1 MNEHTASQP
10 TDPTQPTAATERIEP
25 IERVEATDHTA
36 VPATPATTGKPAF
49 WRRKPVWVTAIVV
62 GALALGGAGAAYAVD
77 EFGDA
82 DDDRVAAASD
92 TDRDG
97 GTAIDDGDATATTD
111 DRDARDARD
120 ADDVPL
126 TGAES
131 DAASKAALAEAK
143 GGTVTDVDRSDD
155 PGVAFEVDV
164 LLENGDEL
172 EVALDADYA
181 VVTSVLDPRD

>member
-1 MNEHTASQP
+1 MNENTASQP
-10 TDPTQPTAATERIEP
+10 TDPKHPTAATERIEP
-25 IERVEATDHTA
+25 FEQTERTGTTEHAGI
-36 VPATPATTGKPAF
+36 PAAPASKPTF
-49 WRRKPVWVTAIVV
+49 WRRKPVWITAIVV

-77 EFGDA
+77 EFGDDGGPIA
-82 DDDRVAAASD
+82 DDAA
-92 TDRDG
+92 
-97 GTAIDDGDATATTD
+97 GTSD
-111 DRDARDARD
+111 DRDVRD

-126 TGAES
+126 TQDES

-164 LLENGDEL
+164 LLDNGDEL
-172 EVALDADYA
+172 EVALDADYT

>member
-1 MNEHTASQP
+1 MNENTASQP
-10 TDPTQPTAATERIEP
+10 TDPKHPTAATERIEP
-25 IERVEATDHTA
+25 IEQTERTGTTEHAGI
-36 VPATPATTGKPAF
+36 PAAPASKPTF
-49 WRRKPVWVTAIVV
+49 WRRKPVWITAIVV

-82 DDDRVAAASD
+82 DDDRVASAAD
-92 TDRDG
+92 VDRDG
-97 GTAIDDGDATATTD
+97 GPIADDAAGTSD
-111 DRDARDARD
+111 DRDVRD

-126 TGAES
+126 TQDES

-164 LLENGDEL
+164 LLDNGDEL
-172 EVALDADYA
+172 EVALDADYT

>member
-1 MNEHTASQP
+1 MNENTASQP

-25 IERVEATDHTA
+25 VERVEATEHTNI
-36 VPATPATTGKPAF
+36 PAAPASKPSF
-49 WRRKPVWVTAIVV
+49 WRRKPVWITAIVV

-82 DDDRVAAASD
+82 DDDRVASASNV
-92 TDRDG
+92 DRDG
-97 GTAIDDGDATATTD
+97 GPVTDDAAAGTTD
-111 DRDARDARD
+111 DRDVRD

-126 TGAES
+126 TQDES

-164 LLENGDEL
+164 LLDNGDEL